1 MNLPAHGV
9 PLSGEVFHSQVLVRC
24 GPVQA
29 EHECWGQADEGGHR
43 DGKPRDTERRD
54 GQPVIQAG
62 QNRGPRETD
71 RKGDEGE
78 TQDRKAVVA
87 DCEPEGQGQEAVAK
101 QLWSLEAFSSL

>member
-1 MNLPAHGV
+1 M
-9 PLSGEVFHSQVLVRC
+9 
-24 GPVQA
+24 
-29 EHECWGQADEGGHR
+29 
-43 DGKPRDTERRD
+43 
-54 GQPVIQAG
+54 IQAG